1 MGGEAEE
8 NFAISLLKV
17 FEFGHLRRAQA
28 RSAESESEENFAIL
42 EAQVVDF
49 EEWRD
54 AGMRRGGEEPWMEME
69 SRPAAV
75 DGDGEA
81 SRATPM
87 GDEDGPRDTQHM
99 HH

>member
-1 MGGEAEE
+1 M
-8 NFAISLLKV
+8 
-17 FEFGHLRRAQA
+17 
-28 RSAESESEENFAIL
+28 
-42 EAQVVDF
+42 VDF

-87 GDEDGPRDTQHM
+87 GVGMGLATPNGVWVWLPRVGRGSIR
-99 HH
+99 